1 MDLGKSLKL
10 HHYGSFERHQMYD
23 IITDHG
29 STKITIDQKVYLD
42 SNHRSTTITIGT
54 SCHLPTPHDYISID
68 YVIKKRYWSSFE
80 PDLHSLKWLRG

>member
-29 STKITIDQKVYLD
+29 STKIMIDQKVPLD
-42 SNHRSTTITIGT
+42 PQRAQ
-54 SCHLPTPHDYISID
+54 DRISVEANNIMT
-68 YVIKKRYWSSFE
+68 
-80 PDLHSLKWLRG
+80 